1 MLNEI
6 FYCIFIKQFKFE
18 NNFNLQYLLRKNYE
32 NSCHLTTNLYQNT
45 TKSQVNDLNFSL
57 LYT

>member
-18 NNFNLQYLLRKNYE
+18 NNFNLQYLLRLKK
-32 NSCHLTTNLYQNT
+32 L
-45 TKSQVNDLNFSL
+45 
-57 LYT
+57 